1 MFKTVLVS
9 TGVALDAYCR
19 EVFKMVCEFEIVTVG
34 IAASDKF
41 KKKGGRAQTLKV
53 REIET
58 FPRNFR
64 ICIY

>member
-1 MFKTVLVS
+1 
-9 TGVALDAYCR
+9 
-19 EVFKMVCEFEIVTVG
+19 MVCEFEIVTVG
-34 IAASDKF
+34 IAASDKL